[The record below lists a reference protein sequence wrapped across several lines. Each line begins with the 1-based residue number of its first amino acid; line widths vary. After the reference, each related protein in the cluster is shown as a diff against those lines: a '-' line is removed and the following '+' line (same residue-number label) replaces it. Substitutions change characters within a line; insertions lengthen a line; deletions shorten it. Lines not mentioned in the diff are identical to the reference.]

1 MKKVISIIILCLACL
16 GGLKAQNFWEFINHP
31 ATLLGVSPDGSLFFY
46 EGNNGISRMQ
56 TANGACTIVIGP
68 ESGFNFL
75 FNPHCFCVSPEG
87 RIFLFN
93 STLNAVMFS
102 DDNGD
107 TWQQMPQVSSCA
119 IEDVAGLYAPSNETV
134 IGWASTGEIFW
145 TTDGGVTW
153 GYTILSIIEHYES
166 VSDLLVNEN
175 GDVYL
180 SVSYNI
186 MSIVGIYHST
196 LSDMQNWE
204 PVAFDG
210 VTIEDLDFDPE
221 GNVVACGWSDEGIV
235 EFQHILGFY
244 LFDGTSLAISN
255 SGVVYKPTFAGYSAV
270 LSYSLDH
277 GETFVD
283 VGEAIPLVDIA
294 PGDGSGYLFKGY
306 DNYLYFVTGTE
317 YWKSIVNA
325 DEIPTLNPLL
335 GVKFYDEASGLY
347 YNITGNNTVEVTYTP
362 DLESTGFNSYVGDI
376 EIPETIDYEG
386 ATYTVT
392 AVGDGAFKNCNGEL
406 NSVVVP
412 NTVTAIGESAF
423 SSCSYLRVV
432 VLPNSV
438 ETIGNRAFADC
449 WPLNSVRL
457 PEGITVLP
465 KELFINCSSLTSIE
479 IPSSVLR
486 IEKRAF
492 LGCALTSIDLPESV
506 THLGDSVFYYCS
518 HLSSIDVPNTVE
530 ELGAGA
536 FAYCYELR
544 SVHLPE
550 NLTAIRDD
558 LFNNCQVLD
567 SIRIP
572 ETVTEIGERAFLQC
586 FHLTEVHL
594 PASVTSLGS
603 SAFRACVGLTSFT
616 IPATVRQLGNYLFQ
630 QCDRLKTITLP
641 QDLEAIPAGMFQ
653 ECSRLDSIVIPE
665 TVISIGAWAFSSCFA
680 LKEIVIPDSVRS
692 IGSQA
697 FYNCRNLSQVDLG
710 VSVSSIADGAFRRED
725 GSVKLTLVCHSTTP
739 AMCGLTTFPI
749 ASLQE
754 KLIVP
759 CGFADLYRASWESWQ
774 SDIEEDCD
782 FIGSEWYYEILNDDG
797 SITYQHLE
805 YVADTTVNHKD
816 VKIII
821 RNNTLYDKSRQN
833 VITKEYIY
841 EEDNKVYW
849 WNPEIEDF
857 TVLYDF
863 GAEQGD
869 EWEIRVGAETLT
881 MHVDAVEHYEYE
893 GTLFKMLRVSDAND
907 LFSGIVIGGIG
918 HLTSFFP
925 EKLMNPGKSYRVEGI
940 RCFWQQG
947 ELVFKYGEKDCDEV
961 YEQYHSSLPEITIPY
976 FTLSPN
982 PTDGIVIVEMSSET
996 SQPGEF
1002 RVTNLTGQTL
1012 LTGSLTGEKQ
1022 IIDLSG
1028 LPKGVYF
1035 LTINNRTQKL
1045 IIQ

>member
-1 MKKVISIIILCLACL
+1 MKKVISIIILCLACVC
-16 GGLKAQNFWEFINHP
+16 GLKAQNFWEFINHP

-235 EFQHILGFY
+235 DFQHILGFY

-376 EIPETIDYEG
+376 AIPETVDYENI
-386 ATYTVT
+386 TYTVT

-449 WPLNSVRL
+449 WPLNSVR
-457 PEGITVLP
+457 
-465 KELFINCSSLTSIE
+465 
-479 IPSSVLR
+479 
-486 IEKRAF
+486 
-492 LGCALTSIDLPESV
+492 
-506 THLGDSVFYYCS
+506 
-518 HLSSIDVPNTVE
+518 
-530 ELGAGA
+530 
-536 FAYCYELR
+536 
-544 SVHLPE
+544 
-550 NLTAIRDD
+550 
-558 LFNNCQVLD
+558 
-567 SIRIP
+567 
-572 ETVTEIGERAFLQC
+572 
-586 FHLTEVHL
+586 
-594 PASVTSLGS
+594 
-603 SAFRACVGLTSFT
+603 
-616 IPATVRQLGNYLFQ
+616 ATQ
-630 QCDRLKTITLP
+630 
-641 QDLEAIPAGMFQ
+641 
-653 ECSRLDSIVIPE
+653 
-665 TVISIGAWAFSSCFA
+665 
-680 LKEIVIPDSVRS
+680 
-692 IGSQA
+692 
-697 FYNCRNLSQVDLG
+697 
-710 VSVSSIADGAFRRED
+710 
-725 GSVKLTLVCHSTTP
+725 
-739 AMCGLTTFPI
+739 
-749 ASLQE
+749 
-754 KLIVP
+754 
-759 CGFADLYRASWESWQ
+759 
-774 SDIEEDCD
+774 
-782 FIGSEWYYEILNDDG
+782 
-797 SITYQHLE
+797 
-805 YVADTTVNHKD
+805 
-816 VKIII
+816 
-821 RNNTLYDKSRQN
+821 
-833 VITKEYIY
+833 
-841 EEDNKVYW
+841 
-849 WNPEIEDF
+849 
-857 TVLYDF
+857 
-863 GAEQGD
+863 
-869 EWEIRVGAETLT
+869 
-881 MHVDAVEHYEYE
+881 
-893 GTLFKMLRVSDAND
+893 
-907 LFSGIVIGGIG
+907 GIV
-918 HLTSFFP
+918 HQLF
-925 EKLMNPGKSYRVEGI
+925 ESY
-940 RCFWQQG
+940 F
-947 ELVFKYGEKDCDEV
+947 
-961 YEQYHSSLPEITIPY
+961 H
-976 FTLSPN
+976 
-982 PTDGIVIVEMSSET
+982 
-996 SQPGEF
+996 
-1002 RVTNLTGQTL
+1002 
-1012 LTGSLTGEKQ
+1012 
-1022 IIDLSG
+1022 
-1028 LPKGVYF
+1028 
-1035 LTINNRTQKL
+1035 
-1045 IIQ
+1045 